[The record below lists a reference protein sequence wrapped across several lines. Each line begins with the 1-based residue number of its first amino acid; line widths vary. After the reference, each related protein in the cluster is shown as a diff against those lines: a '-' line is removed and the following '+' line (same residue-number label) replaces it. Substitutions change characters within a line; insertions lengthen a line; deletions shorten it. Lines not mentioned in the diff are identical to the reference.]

1 MEKKKLNVKLYIG
14 LFIAFIMVTSIFG
27 FIESSR
33 TENKASFEYN
43 GFAFFQSEEGLYTK
57 INSKK
62 VFFYYLPQQ
71 VEHLEMPPE
80 ALQLI
85 LNSKVAAL
93 TYNPL
98 SEHKKILGGIQ
109 YELIPIFEGMLGII
123 VQRGLVDNK
132 DYQLDKI
139 TCQDASEF
147 IPVIY
152 FKEGTEEIVLE
163 KNCIIISSED
173 AAGFI
178 KLYNR
183 LLYGLFGVIK

>member
-1 MEKKKLNVKLYIG
+1 MEKKKPNVKLYIG

-43 GFAFFQSEEGLYTK
+43 GFDFFQSEQGLYTK
-57 INSKK
+57 IDDKK

-80 ALQLI
+80 ALRLI
-85 LNSKVAAL
+85 LNSKVVAL
-93 TYNPL
+93 TYDPS
-98 SEHKKILGGIQ
+98 SEHKKVLGGIQ
-109 YELIPIFEGMLGII
+109 YELIPVFEDVLGII
-123 VQRGLVDNK
+123 IQRGLVDNK
-132 DYQLDKI
+132 DYKLDKV
-139 TCQDASEF
+139 TCEDATEF

-152 FKEGTEEIVLE
+152 FKKDAEEIVLE
-163 KNCIIISSED
+163 KNCVIINSED

-178 KLYNR
+178 KMYNR